1 MKGVEGPVRRGRRRG
16 TTLSDEE
23 PILSVFRS
31 SLAPSTTAAAMHKL
45 LATVIL
51 ASRVAHRP
59 PLRAVLARAPPR
71 AARLYAAAGA
81 IEGLDTE
88 INLDGMRKESQRKLY
103 RAQKKAAKV
112 RERAELCDARM
123 EELLSDEDAALEALE
138 ALPNCDELRAEA
150 AAEAERVERL
160 DSLVQGLK
168 TCTASADAA
177 DATPL
182 AQLLSLAA
190 DLGAPPRPAPSR
202 GWPPHTPARPRPQA

>member
-1 MKGVEGPVRRGRRRG
+1 
-16 TTLSDEE
+16 
-23 PILSVFRS
+23 
-31 SLAPSTTAAAMHKL
+31 MHKL

-51 ASRVAHRP
+51 ASRVVHRP

-71 AARLYAAAGA
+71 AARLA

-88 INLDGMRKESQRKLY
+88 INLDGMRKEAQRKLY
-103 RAQKKAAKV
+103 RAQKKAAKA

-138 ALPNCDELRAEA
+138 ALPNCDELRAAA

-202 GWPPHTPARPRPQA
+202 GRPPHMPARPRPQA